1 MKHTRIV
8 PDTAAGE
15 VTPPVD
21 TSAEAVSPARQRQF
35 TVFTVAG
42 EIFGV
47 ALQEVKEIIRMPEV
61 VRVPLAPPSLEG
73 LANLRGTVLPVVAAR
88 SLFGSEPAAPDDA
101 TRVVVLDHAQPIGIV
116 VDRVISVI
124 AVDAARIEDGE
135 EAEKTIRSDLL
146 QGVIKDEGA
155 LGLVMVLDSA
165 RLIEQEYAA
174 LAGSGPT
181 THDGFAAHDTGVAT
195 LRSACDTGAD
205 IASDPEIQLV
215 SFEVAGQEY
224 ALPIQSVR
232 EIVQCPERITA
243 VPKAAASVVGLIAL
257 RDRLLPVV
265 SLRGL
270 FGLPEGTACEQ
281 DRVAVVSV
289 GEGLLVGLLLDKVN
303 EVLRVRQSGIDAV
316 PAMLAADRNLAEIT
330 AICRLDGGRRLVSIL
345 SAEAMFDQP
354 AIAHALESAQ
364 DHLARRNVP
373 MTGPANRT
381 AAETR
386 RQEQFVVFRLESEE
400 FGVNIA
406 AVQEIVRV
414 PDDLARVPRTE
425 NCIRGVMNLR
435 GEVIPLVDQRAR
447 FGLPPC
453 EDHDRQRI
461 VVFTMDGVQT
471 GFIVDSVAEVMRID
485 HRFIKPAPETTD
497 ANRRMIRRV
506 ANLTEA
512 RRMILLLDTEK
523 LLAIDPVAAAA

>member
-15 VTPPVD
+15 VAPPADTP
-21 TSAEAVSPARQRQF
+21 AAAVAAARQRQF
-35 TVFTVAG
+35 TVFTVAD
-42 EIFGV
+42 ETFGV
-47 ALQEVKEIIRMPEV
+47 ALEEVKEIIRMPEV

-88 SLFGSEPAAPDDA
+88 SLFGSPAAVADDA

-135 EAEKTIRSDLL
+135 QVDKTIRSDLL
-146 QGVIKDEGA
+146 HGVIKDEGT
-155 LGLVMVLDSA
+155 LGLVMVLDTA
-165 RLIEQEYAA
+165 RLIEQEYAT
-174 LAGSGPT
+174 LAANEPLHRGL
-181 THDGFAAHDTGVAT
+181 AAHDAG
-195 LRSACDTGAD
+195 SAMIGKDGESA
-205 IASDPEIQLV
+205 ADPEVQLV

-232 EIVQCPERITA
+232 EIVQRPERITA
-243 VPKAAASVVGLIAL
+243 VPKAAASVIGVIAL

-265 SLRGL
+265 SLRSL
-270 FGLPEGTACEQ
+270 FGLPAGTACEQ
-281 DRVAVVSV
+281 DRVAVISV
-289 GEGLLVGLLLDKVN
+289 GDGLLVGLLLDKVN
-303 EVLRVRQSGIDAV
+303 EVLRVRQSGIDAM
-316 PAMLAADRNLAEIT
+316 PAMLAAERNLAEIT
-330 AICRLDGGRRLVSIL
+330 SICRLDGGKRLVSIL

-354 AIAHALESAQ
+354 AIAQMLATSQ
-364 DHLARRNVP
+364 DEISERELL
-373 MTGPANRT
+373 MTGQLAQS
-381 AAETR
+381 AAPSDD
-386 RQEQFVVFRLESEE
+386 QEQFVVFRLEREE
-400 FGVNIA
+400 FGVDIA
-406 AVQEIVRV
+406 SVQEIVRL
-414 PDDLARVPRTE
+414 PDDLARVPCTQD
-425 NCIRGVMNLR
+425 CIRGVMNLR
-435 GEVIPLVDQRAR
+435 GAVIPLVDQRAR

-461 VVFTMDGVQT
+461 VVFTRDGVQT

-485 HRFIKPAPETTD
+485 RRDIKPAPDTTD

-512 RRMILLLDTEK
+512 RRMIMLLDTEK
-523 LLAIDPVAAAA
+523 LLAVDAVAAAA

>member
-8 PDTAAGE
+8 PDKDAVEAAPPAE
-15 VTPPVD
+15 VV
-21 TSAEAVSPARQRQF
+21 AGARQRQF
-35 TVFTVAG
+35 TVFIVAG
-42 EIFGV
+42 ETFGV
-47 ALQEVKEIIRMPEV
+47 ALEEVKEIIRMPDV
-61 VRVPLAPPSLEG
+61 VRVPLAPASLEG

-101 TRVVVLDHAQPIGIV
+101 TRVVVLDHAQPVGIV

-124 AVDAARIEDGE
+124 AVDAARIEDGAE
-135 EAEKTIRSDLL
+135 VEKTIRSDLL
-146 QGVIKDEGA
+146 HGVIKNEGA

-174 LAGSGPT
+174 LAHNGPPA
-181 THDGFAAHDTGVAT
+181 HGGLAAHDAGPAAT
-195 LRSACDTGAD
+195 QNDAEFA
-205 IASDPEIQLV
+205 ADPEIQLV

-232 EIVQCPERITA
+232 EIVQLPERITA
-243 VPKAAASVVGLIAL
+243 VPKAAASVVGVIAL

-270 FGLPEGTACEQ
+270 FGLPAGTTCEQ

-289 GEGLLVGLLLDKVN
+289 GDGLLVGLLLDKVN

-316 PAMLAADRNLAEIT
+316 PAMLAADRNLSEIT

-354 AIAHALESAQ
+354 AIAQVLEHSQEQ
-364 DHLARRNVP
+364 DTPRNVR
-373 MTGPANRT
+373 MTGQGDRN
-381 AAETR
+381 AAQTR
-386 RQEQFVVFRLESEE
+386 EQEQFVVFHLESEE
-400 FGVNIA
+400 FGVDIA
-406 AVQEIVRV
+406 TVQEIVRV
-414 PDDLARVPRTE
+414 PDELARVPRTE
-425 NCIRGVMNLR
+425 DCIRGVMNLR
-435 GEVIPLVDQRAR
+435 GAVIPLVDQRAR

-461 VVFTMDGVQT
+461 VVFTMNGTQT

-485 HRFIKPAPETTD
+485 RSDIKPAPDTTD
-497 ANRRMIRRV
+497 ARRRMISRV

-512 RRMILLLDTEK
+512 RRMIMLLDTEK